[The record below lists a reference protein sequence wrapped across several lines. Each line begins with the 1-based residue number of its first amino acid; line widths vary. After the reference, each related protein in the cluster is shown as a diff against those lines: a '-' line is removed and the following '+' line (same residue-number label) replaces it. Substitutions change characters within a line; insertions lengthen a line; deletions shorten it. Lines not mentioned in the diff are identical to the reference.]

1 MHNQGHLHALC
12 SPCVLRTMRL
22 QLAKGSLRAHMPPPT
37 HVWVMGGCCTEW
49 PSWEGNR
56 LMACGALGRS
66 WDISAAI
73 ALQIASGACLLVP
86 WWPGGR
92 GATPRPSSRIVVASS
107 SFVEPP
113 FARPHGQGNE
123 AETNNNEFSYV
134 VPRSQTDCGITRS
147 NCLDWMQQ
155 WKRHN

>member
-22 QLAKGSLRAHMPPPT
+22 QLAKGSLPCPYASPHACE
-37 HVWVMGGCCTEW
+37 GGCCTEW
-49 PSWEGNR
+49 PSWEENR
-56 LMACGALGRS
+56 LMACDALGRS
-66 WDISAAI
+66 WDISAAN
-73 ALQIASGACLLVP
+73 ALQIANGACLLESALVA
-86 WWPGGR
+86 GGR
-92 GATPRPSSRIVVASS
+92 GTTPRPSSRIVVASS
-107 SFVEPP
+107 SIVEPP

-123 AETNNNEFSYV
+123 AENKNSEFSYV
-134 VPRSQTDCGITRS
+134 VPRSQTDCSITRS